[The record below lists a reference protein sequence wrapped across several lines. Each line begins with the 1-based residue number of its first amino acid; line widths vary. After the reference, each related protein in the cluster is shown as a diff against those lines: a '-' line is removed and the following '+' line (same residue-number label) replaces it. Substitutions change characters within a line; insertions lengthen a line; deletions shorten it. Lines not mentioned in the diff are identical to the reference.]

1 MKLIKLDAIHST
13 NDFLKELLAD
23 NSPENFTVITAEEQ
37 TKGKGQMGSVWVSEK
52 GKNLT
57 MSVLVKNFLSEINQ
71 IYTLNVAVA
80 VAIVSVLERYNI
92 PELSIKWP
100 NDIMSDNKKVGGI
113 LIENVIKGAT
123 NIDSIIGIGLN
134 VNQDNFEG
142 LPKASSLSL
151 MAKMTFDKEEI
162 LHKIVQEI
170 EENLSNSGLNGSPD
184 LWQKYIDL
192 LFKKG
197 VPMPFESANGQR
209 FMGIVQGVSKIGQ
222 LELLLEDDTVATY
235 GIKDIQMLY

>member
-57 MSVLVKNFLSEINQ
+57 MSILVKNFLSEINQ

-235 GIKDIQMLY
+235 SIKDIQMLY